1 MHSFALPSGQRRQGI
16 TVLKLD
22 AVLQRVFLLFFLT
35 NFTFVCDTWA
45 VACLSFPFNNPVF
58 EIGSSSKEGGCLR
71 RAMALPQLESP
82 FDAGKK

>member
-1 MHSFALPSGQRRQGI
+1 MPYSKGYSYVSSRLVALGISQRSQLFA
-16 TVLKLD
+16 
-22 AVLQRVFLLFFLT
+22 AFFLT

-45 VACLSFPFNNPVF
+45 AACLSFPFNNPVF

-71 RAMALPQLESP
+71 RAMALPQLESH